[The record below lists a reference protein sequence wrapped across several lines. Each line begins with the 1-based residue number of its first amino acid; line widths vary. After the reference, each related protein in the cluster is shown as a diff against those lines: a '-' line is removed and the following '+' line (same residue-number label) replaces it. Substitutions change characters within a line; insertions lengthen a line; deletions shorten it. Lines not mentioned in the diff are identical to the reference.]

1 MASKNPVAQK
11 TRLNAPPARRRHFL
25 RRFWLPAVLLLALT
39 AGGLTGVIV
48 AYELNYSQAASEV
61 ASLATYRPSVVT
73 RIYADDGETVIGEFA
88 LEKRIPLK
96 YEEIPPNVKNA
107 ILAIEDT
114 RFYDHV
120 GIDPIRIAG
129 AVLKN
134 ITTGSR
140 EGGST
145 LTQQLTKNLFLSKE
159 QTLKR
164 KINEW
169 LIALQIERYY
179 TKNQIMEMYV
189 NHIFL
194 GANSY
199 GLEAGAETFFGK
211 QAKDLTLEEAALL
224 AGIPKAPGQYSPTVN
239 MQAAKERR
247 DLVLDQMA
255 KNGFASQ
262 SEVDK
267 AKAKPIV
274 LADTV
279 YYQGQSRSTAFDY
292 PVEEI
297 RQYLEDKY
305 TTRVAQGGLRVYTS
319 INAHAQEKAMEVLR
333 AGLREYDRTHAG
345 WRGAYA
351 NIGNGQPV
359 TPQALQNFKHP
370 DWYGNEYRLG
380 EHYMGLVTKVDT
392 AKGEAQVRFGD
403 YMATVTDKDT
413 GWSKRSV
420 RSEFKVGD
428 LFHFSIKNIDDKN
441 RRLQVE
447 LSQVPGVQGAMM
459 TLNAKNGEIITMA
472 GGYDFTLS
480 KFNNATQAY
489 RQTGSA
495 FKPYIYT
502 AAIEWGMTPES
513 TVSGA
518 PIKVGDWVPH
528 NYDGSTGN
536 GDVQMKIALAKSL
549 NVPAV
554 HLLQTVG
561 IQTGAQMVRRFG
573 ITVPMA
579 PYLPSALG
587 ATEVPLNQMVSAYS
601 AFPNKGVRVEPH
613 MIRRVVDRDGNV
625 LEEWEKTTYKV
636 TSEYVALTMV
646 SMMRGVI
653 EAGTATG
660 ARVLGVQQGGKTG
673 TVNDHTDVWFI
684 GYTPTYVTGVWM
696 GYPGRKK
703 PLGND
708 MTGGHGALPFY
719 VAFMKDFLKDKEK
732 EDFPKPPAI
741 PEDMKELNQQ
751 RKGEMSEDKV
761 AAAMARA
768 SAKRDSSDNSGST
781 NTTEPKLEQVT
792 LPPAPKTDNSS
803 SGDNRP
809 AADTTPKK
817 TEPPPPRT
825 ETPTAPSTSR
835 PREVEPKKKGKKGS
849 DEP

>member
-1 MASKNPVAQK
+1 
-11 TRLNAPPARRRHFL
+11 
-25 RRFWLPAVLLLALT
+25 
-39 AGGLTGVIV
+39 
-48 AYELNYSQAASEV
+48 
-61 ASLATYRPSVVT
+61 
-73 RIYADDGETVIGEFA
+73 
-88 LEKRIPLK
+88 
-96 YEEIPPNVKNA
+96 
-107 ILAIEDT
+107 
-114 RFYDHV
+114 
-120 GIDPIRIAG
+120 
-129 AVLKN
+129 
-134 ITTGSR
+134 
-140 EGGST
+140 
-145 LTQQLTKNLFLSKE
+145 
-159 QTLKR
+159 
-164 KINEW
+164 
-169 LIALQIERYY
+169 
-179 TKNQIMEMYV
+179 
-189 NHIFL
+189 
-194 GANSY
+194 
-199 GLEAGAETFFGK
+199 
-211 QAKDLTLEEAALL
+211 
-224 AGIPKAPGQYSPTVN
+224 
-239 MQAAKERR
+239 
-247 DLVLDQMA
+247 
-255 KNGFASQ
+255 
-262 SEVDK
+262 
-267 AKAKPIV
+267 
-274 LADTV
+274 
-279 YYQGQSRSTAFDY
+279 
-292 PVEEI
+292 
-297 RQYLEDKY
+297 
-305 TTRVAQGGLRVYTS
+305 
-319 INAHAQEKAMEVLR
+319 
-333 AGLREYDRTHAG
+333 
-345 WRGAYA
+345 
-351 NIGNGQPV
+351 
-359 TPQALQNFKHP
+359 
-370 DWYGNEYRLG
+370 
-380 EHYMGLVTKVDT
+380 
-392 AKGEAQVRFGD
+392 
-403 YMATVTDKDT
+403 
-413 GWSKRSV
+413 
-420 RSEFKVGD
+420 VGD

-518 PIKVGDWVPH
+518 TIKVGDWTPH
-528 NYDGSTGN
+528 NYDGSTSN
-536 GDVQMKIALAKSL
+536 GDVSMRIALAKSL
-549 NVPAV
+549 NIPAV

-613 MIRRVVDRDGNV
+613 MIRRVLDRDGNV

-660 ARVLGVQQGGKTG
+660 ARALGVQQGGKTG

-684 GYTPTYVTGVWM
+684 GYTPSYVTGVWM

-719 VAFMKDFLKDKEK
+719 VAFMKDFLKDKPK
-732 EDFPKPPAI
+732 EEFPKPPAI

-751 RKGEMSEDKV
+751 RKSEMSEDKL

-768 SAKRDSSDNSGST
+768 SAKRDSSGSNANTT
-781 NTTEPKLEQVT
+781 NTEPKLEQVT
-792 LPPAPKTDNSS
+792 LPPAPKTDDSS

-809 AADTTPKK
+809 AADTPPKK

>member
-1 MASKNPVAQK
+1 MASKNPGALK
-11 TRLNAPPARRRHFL
+11 SRLNAPPARRRHFL

-48 AYELNYSQAASEV
+48 AYELNYSQAANEV

-96 YEEIPPNVKNA
+96 YEEIPANVKNA

-164 KINEW
+164 KVNEW

-199 GLEAGAETFFGK
+199 GVEAGAETFFGK

-262 SEVDK
+262 AEVDK

-279 YYQGQSRSTAFDY
+279 YYQGQNRSTAFDY

-305 TTRVAQGGLRVYTS
+305 TTRVAQGGLSVYTS

-359 TPQALQNFKHP
+359 TPQMLQNFKHP
-370 DWYGNEYRLG
+370 DWYGNEYKLG

-392 AKGEAQVRFGD
+392 GKGEAQVRFGD
-403 YMATVTDKDT
+403 YVATVTDKDM
-413 GWSKRSV
+413 GWSRRSV
-420 RSEFKVGD
+420 RAEMKVGD
-428 LFHFSIKNIDDKN
+428 LFHFAIKNIDDKN

-447 LSQVPGVQGAMM
+447 MSQVPGVQGAMM

-502 AAIEWGMTPES
+502 AAIEWGMTPDS

-518 PIKVGDWVPH
+518 PIKIGDWTPH
-528 NYDGSTGN
+528 NYDGSTSN
-536 GDVQMKIALAKSL
+536 GDVPMKIALAKSL
-549 NVPAV
+549 NIPAV

-601 AFPNKGVRVEPH
+601 AFPNKGVRVDPH
-613 MIRRVVDRDGNV
+613 MIRRVLDRDGNV

-660 ARVLGVQQGGKTG
+660 ARVLGVPQAGKTG
-673 TVNDHTDVWFI
+673 TVNDHTDVWFL
-684 GYTPTYVTGVWM
+684 GYTPSYVTGVWM

-732 EDFPKPPAI
+732 EDFPKPPSI
-741 PEDMKELNQQ
+741 PEDMKELNKQ
-751 RKGEMSEDKV
+751 RKNEMSEDKL

-768 SAKRDSSDNSGST
+768 SAKRDSGDANA
-781 NTTEPKLEQVT
+781 NANTEPKLEQVT
-792 LPPAPKTDNSS
+792 LPPAPKTDDSS
-803 SGDNRP
+803 SGGAAKP

-825 ETPTAPSTSR
+825 ETPTTPSASR